1 MVFGG
6 FEFYF
11 QITIFIVLTIL
22 FSAFWYFDTLFSPI
36 LLNGKQKVILWLI
49 KCFFH
54 VAYITNIL
62 MNNNENKDYDL
73 IEFFDECRKL
83 KHYAIYRWTDFK
95 LIMLSITDKQFFS
108 EHISVDDRFTHWNSA
123 SNFFILKLNFIFYI
137 FSFDSIFIHHLYG
150 TFLFFSCLMLSFKML
165 ESMVQCNFRHYIILS
180 CIPFFS
186 YYTVGIS
193 KDTLFFCALSLLF
206 YVWHLQNYRLAFK
219 CIISIIILI
228 FSIQFRA
235 SWIIIL
241 LVSFV
246 VALIYNIKNIKH
258 KNYLYITVLAA
269 IALVAFNY
277 NFLIEIL
284 QQKQLEFS
292 AIVGSSTLE
301 PLSTNFNILTILYNI
316 PHAIWRTI
324 LCDFPKNISI
334 SIFIALIES
343 ILLFL
348 FILYF
353 KQKSN
358 IRNNIKHSTLIFF
371 SIISIIIIGLTVNNC
386 GAIVRY
392 RSLFYFIIMYFFMI
406 KYLPQNNNTCKI

>member
-1 MVFGG
+1 MVLGG
-6 FEFYF
+6 FDFYV
-11 QITIFIVLTIL
+11 QIIIFIALTIL
-22 FSAFWYFDTLFSPI
+22 FSAFWYSDTLFSPI

-54 VAYITNIL
+54 IAYITNL
-62 MNNNENKDYDL
+62 LLNNNESKDYDL

-83 KHYAIYRWTDFK
+83 KHYAIYRWADFK
-95 LIMLSITDKQFFS
+95 LIMLSKTDKQFFI
-108 EHISVDDRFTHWNSA
+108 EHISLDDSFTHWNSA

-150 TFLFFSCLMLSFKML
+150 SFLFFLCLMLSFKIL
-165 ESMVQCNFRHYIILS
+165 ESKVQSSFWHYILLS

-193 KDTLFFCALSLLF
+193 KDTLFFCTLSLLF
-206 YVWHLQNYRLAFK
+206 YVWHIKNYRLIYK
-219 CIISIIILI
+219 CMISFILI
-228 FSIQFRA
+228 LFSIQFRA

-241 LVSFV
+241 IISFV
-246 VALIYNIKNIKH
+246 FALIYNMKKNKH
-258 KNYLYITVLAA
+258 KSYLYVLVLAV
-269 IALVAFNY
+269 IALLAFNF

-358 IRNNIKHSTLIFF
+358 KRNNIKHSTLIFF
-371 SIISIIIIGLTVNNC
+371 SIVSIIIIGLTVNNC

-406 KYLPQNNNTCKI
+406 KYLPQNNNTCKK